1 MPHDTLWDVELQEEL
16 MGESDYDIYIHM
28 KILEAEGGVLRS
40 RFRQHD
46 TGNIRTAVS
55 VLSRRIE
62 ELENKL
68 TEKVNGV

>member
-28 KILEAEGGVLRS
+28 KILEAEVGVLRS

-55 VLSRRIE
+55 VLMGRME
-62 ELENKL
+62 ELENQL

>member
-1 MPHDTLWDVELQEEL
+1 

-28 KILEAEGGVLRS
+28 KILEAEVGVLRS

-55 VLSRRIE
+55 VLLRRIE

>member
-16 MGESDYDIYIHM
+16 MGESDYDIYIHK
-28 KILEAEGGVLRS
+28 KILEAEVGVLRS

-55 VLSRRIE
+55 VLLKRIE

>member
-28 KILEAEGGVLRS
+28 KILEAEVGVLRS

-55 VLSRRIE
+55 VLLGRIE

>member
-16 MGESDYDIYIHM
+16 MGESDYDIYIHK
-28 KILEAEGGVLRS
+28 KILEAEVGVLRS

-55 VLSRRIE
+55 VLLRRIE

>member
-28 KILEAEGGVLRS
+28 KILEAEVGVLRS

>member
-1 MPHDTLWDVELQEEL
+1 MPHDTLWDVALQEEL
-16 MGESDYDIYIHM
+16 MAESDYDLYIHM
-28 KILEAEGGVLRS
+28 KILEAEIGVLRS

-55 VLSRRIE
+55 VLMGRME
-62 ELENKL
+62 ELENQL